1 MWYLSAPR
9 RQNRFGQTV
18 ALGLPTLTTAR
29 PRYSRFGQPGSLRL
43 LPTRGFNL
51 ALSSLPTRH
60 SAATGELLILRRW
73 LARWQQELFL
83 YTVPSLSAPPNYSLN
98 LSRYGMPRL
107 AATAGRWHFA
117 SAASH
122 VIPPLSG

>member
-1 MWYLSAPR
+1 MWRLSAPS
-9 RQNRFGQTV
+9 RQSSFGKTV

-29 PRYSRFGQPGSLRL
+29 PRFSRFGHLGSLRL
-43 LPTRGFNL
+43 LLTRGFNL
-51 ALSSLPTRH
+51 ALSSLSTRD

-83 YTVPSLSAPPNYSLN
+83 YTVPSLSALPNYSLN

-107 AATAGRWHFA
+107 AATASRWHCA
-117 SAASH
+117 CAASH
-122 VIPPLSG
+122 VMPPLSG